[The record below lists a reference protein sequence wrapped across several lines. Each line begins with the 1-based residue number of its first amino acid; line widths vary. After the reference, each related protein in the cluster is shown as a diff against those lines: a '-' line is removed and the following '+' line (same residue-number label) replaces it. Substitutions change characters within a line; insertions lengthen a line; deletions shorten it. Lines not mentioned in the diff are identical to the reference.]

1 MVPGLGLVKTLMT
14 ELQTSRDLQ
23 CQSTNGKRTLVFC
36 GSVFKELNF
45 IS

>member
-1 MVPGLGLVKTLMT
+1 MGPALGLAKTLMI
-14 ELQTSRDLQ
+14 ELQSSRDLQ
-23 CQSTNGKRTLVFC
+23 CHSTNGKRTLVFC